1 MVRRV
6 ATFALFGL
14 LAALPAYSS
23 PLDGK
28 TFVGEIAKK
37 GETKGDPDTFS
48 FSGGK
53 FHSTGCDPHGFTP
66 SRYQIGKLGEDWTFM
81 SLCTSPKEGQM
92 SWKGTISGDVI
103 SGTAVWKK
111 PGQAAIEYTFTGTE
125 KTGAPTAPT
134 KP

>member
-1 MVRRV
+1 MMKRLVMLV
-6 ATFALFGL
+6 VIGMLV
-14 LAALPAYSS
+14 ALPAYSS

-28 TFVGEIAKK
+28 KFVGEITKK

-53 FHSTGCDPHGFTP
+53 FHSTGCDPYGFTP
-66 SRYQIGKLGEDWTFM
+66 SQYRIGKLGDDWTFV
-81 SLCTSPKEGQM
+81 SLGTSPKEGQM
-92 SWKGTISGDVI
+92 SWKGTITGDAI

-111 PGQAAIEYTFTGTE
+111 PGQAAIEYTFTGTVP
-125 KTGAPTAPT
+125 APPATPA